1 MFDTYN
7 NQEVAKRVVH
17 ILRIVATQIE
27 EHPELLT
34 NAEFRIDDVPAR
46 KKKVAPPLV
55 DFEIFEVFAA
65 GGESALRSKLEHL
78 DIKTLKIIIAN
89 NRFDPSKLAEKWRK
103 KDRLVNLILE
113 RVTARSEKGQ
123 VFKEYP

>member
-7 NQEVAKRVVH
+7 NQEIAKRVVH

-46 KKKVAPPLV
+46 KKKVEPPPV
-55 DFEIFEVFAA
+55 DFEV
-65 GGESALRSKLEHL
+65 
-78 DIKTLKIIIAN
+78 
-89 NRFDPSKLAEKWRK
+89 
-103 KDRLVNLILE
+103 
-113 RVTARSEKGQ
+113 
-123 VFKEYP
+123 